1 MAPEVFLTKNC
12 GASPALDIWAL
23 GCILYTMVVGKL
35 PFKADKVAEV
45 KQRILHDPVIFPKDI
60 ELSDEVKDLTAR
72 MLDKDPET
80 RASVFEINESAWKNK
95 RKFTEEEK
103 ERIKEREAAVR
114 AKLLEEQMKLNRER
128 EEENVKNARES
139 LNVSTERFRLGQ
151 TNALEVQ
158 TAQNTLEQALTRR
171 NLVQYNLKATELQLR
186 FLAGEL

>member
-1 MAPEVFLTKNC
+1 M
-12 GASPALDIWAL
+12 
-23 GCILYTMVVGKL
+23 
-35 PFKADKVAEV
+35 AEV

-72 MLDKDPET
+72 MLDKDPDT

-128 EEENVKNARES
+128 EEENVKKGS
-139 LNVSTERFRLGQ
+139 LSPTKKNVVTFDRKPGMSVGTKKKDGFSLH
-151 TNALEVQ
+151 
-158 TAQNTLEQALTRR
+158 
-171 NLVQYNLKATELQLR
+171 ATDKTKHK
-186 FLAGEL
+186 